1 MRLRENHLI
10 IIMYINKNSK
20 KILEGGR
27 RIQMSHMLSCML
39 NKSFFY
45 TFNKLYLI
53 CFSFKILLLFVWNL
67 PIQFSHKVML
77 WTILPTCNHC
87 SHYCNYKTIQVI
99 IFHYNIWFIKTNK
112 FINYLLWFLANE
124 SCGQEDTSQFWNCCV
139 PCGFAKIYFL
149 TCEYLFFYFLSKIE
163 LIQHLK
169 KKGRKIRIGSMI
181 QMIAYL

>member
-149 TCEYLFFYFLSKIE
+149 TCEYLFFYFLSRIE